1 MNFVDS
7 ASKNLEQIRPVPK
20 LYETKRP
27 PSLLYTSTESMKF
40 IKDRDKDANVNFDG
54 EKSKATTRK
63 KRKCNTKKGSVS
75 EKPRRRKAR
84 SPRKVNLK
92 QRQRVESSDSEIE
105 MEDGDFAPVP
115 RKGEVGKKG
124 KALPIIEGREG
135 FICPK
140 CSLKHKDPKDP
151 LPEETRWV
159 FCPVC
164 EVVVHTTCMA
174 TGCVCKY
181 KPLRKHLN

>member
-1 MNFVDS
+1 
-7 ASKNLEQIRPVPK
+7 
-20 LYETKRP
+20 
-27 PSLLYTSTESMKF
+27 MKF

-105 MEDGDFAPVP
+105 IEDGDFAPVP

-124 KALPIIEGREG
+124 KADGTPRIPAPDGT
-135 FICPK
+135 PK
-140 CSLKHKDPKDP
+140 RPAPDGTPKIRAQSSP
-151 LPEETRWV
+151 RPRQKEETTTV
-159 FCPVC
+159 VKITEKGIVAFSLFCYS
-164 EVVVHTTCMA
+164 HILF
-174 TGCVCKY
+174 KIYIY
-181 KPLRKHLN
+181 KWGLNYILFHRCWCSYYHEAFLCS